1 MNNIRYKNGNSVI
14 TIPIV
19 LVISI
24 FMIIIIGTYI
34 INSIIPF
41 IYHQKLITLANKYMF
56 VIEKFGYLTEEEKKL
71 LEYDLNDSGF
81 NISKITLKYPN
92 ELKKYGELIEFEIDY
107 ILVLKTPTIS
117 NGTYNLIEKETILKV
132 RKNSF
137 SKI

>member
-1 MNNIRYKNGNSVI
+1 MSNIRYKNGNSAV
-14 TIPIV
+14 TVPII

-24 FMIIIIGTYI
+24 FMIIIMGTYI

-56 VIEKFGYLTEEEKKL
+56 VIEKFGYLTDEEKNL
-71 LEYDLNDSGF
+71 LESELNDSGF
-81 NISKITLKYPN
+81 DISRIILKYPN
-92 ELKKYGELIEFEIDY
+92 ELKNYGELIEFEIDY
-107 ILVLKTPTIS
+107 ILVLKTPTIVD
-117 NGTYNLIEKETILKV
+117 GTYNLIEKETILKV

>member
-1 MNNIRYKNGNSVI
+1 MSNIRYKNGNSAV
-14 TIPIV
+14 TVPII

-41 IYHQKLITLANKYMF
+41 IYHQKLITVANKYIF
-56 VIEKFGYLTEEEKKL
+56 VIEKFGYLTDEEKNL
-71 LEYDLNDSGF
+71 LESELNDSGF
-81 NISKITLKYPN
+81 DISRITLKYPN
-92 ELKKYGELIEFEIDY
+92 ELKNYGELIEFEIDY
-107 ILVLKTPTIS
+107 ILVLKTPTIVD
-117 NGTYNLIEKETILKV
+117 GTYNLIEKETILKV

>member
-1 MNNIRYKNGNSVI
+1 MSNIRYKNGNSAV
-14 TIPIV
+14 TVPII

-56 VIEKFGYLTEEEKKL
+56 VIEKFGYLTDEEKNL
-71 LEYDLNDSGF
+71 LESELNDSGF
-81 NISKITLKYPN
+81 DISRITLKYPN
-92 ELKKYGELIEFEIDY
+92 ELKNYGELIEFEIDY
-107 ILVLKTPTIS
+107 ILVLKTPTIVD
-117 NGTYNLIEKETILKV
+117 GTYNLIEKETILKV

>member
-1 MNNIRYKNGNSVI
+1 MNNIRYKNGSSVI
-14 TIPIV
+14 TIPLL

-41 IYHQKLITLANKYMF
+41 IYHQKLTTLANKYMF
-56 VIEKFGYLTEEEKKL
+56 VIEKFGYLTDDEKNSL
-71 LEYDLNDSGF
+71 NLELNDAGF
-81 NISKITLKYPN
+81 DISKITLNYPN
-92 ELKKYGELIEFEIDY
+92 EVKKYGELIEFEITY
-107 ILVLKTPTIS
+107 ILILKTPIIS
-117 NGTYNLIEKETILKV
+117 NGMYKLIEKETILKV

>member
-1 MNNIRYKNGNSVI
+1 MNNIRYKNGSSAV
-14 TIPIV
+14 TVPII

-56 VIEKFGYLTEEEKKL
+56 VIEKFGYLTDEEKNL
-71 LEYDLNDSGF
+71 LESELNDSGF
-81 NISKITLKYPN
+81 DISRIILKYPN
-92 ELKKYGELIEFEIDY
+92 ELKNYGELIEFEIDY
-107 ILVLKTPTIS
+107 ILVLKTPTIAD
-117 NGTYNLIEKETILKV
+117 GTYNLIEKETILKV